1 VPQSHKLIWHIDLAS
16 YHKHTAG
23 LKRSLAVT
31 TNIAETCHEARESCC
46 VDGADAKD
54 GVDGQIVVE
63 DGVCQ
68 ERCGFDCVWEVAAE
82 FPGHDA
88 GDCLVAE
95 VGVAI
100 LVLVLILVLG
110 WSGLDV
116 EGVELLADGEEVGVC
131 APGSY
136 GVA

>member
-1 VPQSHKLIWHIDLAS
+1 
-16 YHKHTAG
+16 
-23 LKRSLAVT
+23 
-31 TNIAETCHEARESCC
+31 
-46 VDGADAKD
+46 
-54 GVDGQIVVE
+54 VVE
-63 DGVCQ
+63 DCVCQ
-68 ERCGFDCVWEVAAE
+68 ERCGFDCVREVAAE

-95 VGVAI
+95 IGVAI
-100 LVLVLILVLG
+100 LVLVLVLVLG
-110 WSGLDV
+110 GSGVGV